1 MGEMSHGVG
10 RKDNRPKRRRPHP
23 GEKTYADR
31 GDPPVKLKDEP
42 SKPALTAGAK
52 RLQEIV
58 EQVEADPSLV
68 GKPAVRMMRIL
79 CGTESLK
86 DIFGNPLVDKSGK
99 VSTMSMDNQI
109 LYASVAA
116 AVNSNHPKQF
126 EFAEMLLKY
135 LKGAPPERVEVS
147 GPNGGPIRSES
158 ITATLSL
165 EEMAARF
172 VRAARIAQEIASKAK
187 DDHAI
192 PVDAIEVGANAMPEP
207 QIPAGPVTI
216 EPSATPPIGAMRQ
229 DALQV
234 VKPAESKTAPP
245 AVGMIPARR

>member
-1 MGEMSHGVG
+1 MGGMAHGVG

-42 SKPALTAGAK
+42 SKPALTAEAK
-52 RLQEIV
+52 RFQEIV

-135 LKGAPPERVEVS
+135 LKGAPPERYEVS
-147 GPNGGPIRSES
+147 GPNGGPIRTEN
-158 ITATLSL
+158 TAALSP

-172 VRAARIAQEIASKAK
+172 VRAARIAQEIADKAK
-187 DDHAI
+187 NDQAI
-192 PVDAIEVGANAMPEP
+192 LVDAIEVGANASPEP
-207 QIPAGPVTI
+207 QAPAGPVTI

-245 AVGMIPARR
+245 AVGMIATRR